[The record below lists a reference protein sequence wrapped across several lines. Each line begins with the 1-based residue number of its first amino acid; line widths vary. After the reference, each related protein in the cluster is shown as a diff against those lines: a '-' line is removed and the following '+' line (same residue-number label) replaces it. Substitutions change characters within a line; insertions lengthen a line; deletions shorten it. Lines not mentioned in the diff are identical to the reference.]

1 MENQTMNVEKKTTIQ
16 TVIDVTI
23 KLGVL
28 LLLLAWCFKIVYPFV
43 SIVLWSLIIAVAI
56 FPMFKTMSNKLGD
69 SKKISAAI
77 ITLVFLSVIII
88 PSLLFT
94 SSMVDG
100 VKRLSTDIENKSFRI
115 DPPPEDVADWPLV
128 GGTVYGTWK
137 LASENLEDVVHKY
150 ESELLSIGNWLLG
163 ALMGTGMGLIQFIL
177 SVIIAGVFLAN
188 SDSGGKMLRRFYRRL
203 VGERGE
209 EFAQASEITVRNVA
223 KGVLGV
229 AVIQSFLAGI
239 VFLLAGIPY
248 AGLWALICLI
258 LCVIQLGPGLV
269 IIPVIVYI
277 FTVADTW
284 VAILWT
290 ILLVVVMVSDNILK
304 PLLMG
309 KGAPV
314 PMLVIFLGSIGGFI
328 SSGFIG
334 LFVGAIILSLGYKL
348 FIAWLEEAKEIEV

>member
-1 MENQTMNVEKKTTIQ
+1 MENQTSQTENKSTIQ
-16 TVIDVTI
+16 IVVDVTI

-28 LLLLAWCFKIVYPFV
+28 LLLLAWCFKIIYPFI
-43 SIVLWSLIIAVAI
+43 SIVLWALIIAVAI
-56 FPMFKTMSNKLGD
+56 FPLFKTLSKKMGD
-69 SKKISAAI
+69 SKKISAVI
-77 ITLVFLSVIII
+77 ITLVFLSIMII

-100 VKRLSTDIENKSFRI
+100 VKRLSSDIDNKSFNI
-115 DPPPEDVADWPLV
+115 EPPPEDVAEWPLI
-128 GGTVYGTWK
+128 GGTIHGTWK
-137 LASENLEDVVHKY
+137 LASENLEAVVEKY
-150 ESELLSIGNWLLG
+150 ESELLAVGNWVLS
-163 ALMGTGMGLIQFIL
+163 ALMGTGMAFIQFIL
-177 SVIIAGVFLAN
+177 SVIIAGIFLA
-188 SDSGGKMLRRFYRRL
+188 SSESGGKMLRRFYRRL

-229 AVIQSFLAGI
+229 AFIQSFLAGI

-258 LCVIQLGPGLV
+258 LCIIQLGPGLV

-277 FTVADTW
+277 FTIADTW
-284 VAILWT
+284 IAVLWT
-290 ILLVVVMVSDNILK
+290 IVLIAVMISDNILK

-334 LFVGAIILSLGYKL
+334 LFIGAIILSLGYKL
-348 FIAWLEEAKEIEV
+348 FIAWLEEAKEV

>member
-1 MENQTMNVEKKTTIQ
+1 MGNQTNQADKKSTIQ
-16 TVIDVTI
+16 IVVDVTI

-28 LLLLAWCFKIVYPFV
+28 LLLLAWCFKIIYPFV
-43 SIVLWSLIIAVAI
+43 SIVLWALIIAVAI
-56 FPMFKTMSNKLGD
+56 FPLFIKMSDKLGN
-69 SKKISAAI
+69 SKKISATL
-77 ITLVFLSVIII
+77 ITLVFLSVIIV
-88 PSLLFT
+88 PSILFT
-94 SSMVDG
+94 SSLIDG
-100 VKRLSTDIENKSFRI
+100 IKKLSSDIENKSFDI
-115 DPPPEDVADWPLV
+115 PPPPADVADWPLV
-128 GGTVYGTWK
+128 GGAIYGTWN
-137 LASENLEDVVHKY
+137 LASENMEAVVEKY
-150 ESELLSIGNWLLG
+150 GNELLAVGNWILS
-163 ALMGTGMGLIQFIL
+163 ALMGVGMDLIQFIL
-177 SVIIAGVFLAN
+177 SVIIAGIFLAS
-188 SDSGGKMLRRFYRRL
+188 SDSGGKMLRQFYRRL

-209 EFAQASEITVRNVA
+209 EFAQASEVTIRNVA

-269 IIPVIVYI
+269 IIPVIIYL
-277 FTVADTW
+277 FTAFDIW
-284 VAILWT
+284 VAVLWT
-290 ILLVVVMVSDNILK
+290 IVLVLVMVSDNILK

-334 LFVGAIILSLGYKL
+334 LFIGAIILSLGYKL
-348 FIAWLEEAKEIEV
+348 FMAWMEEAKEV